1 MSDAPARKEEG
12 SEPNPQRKL
21 PDVAICRAQPAG
33 FGDYVKCLV
42 HFPVECEYALSF
54 GYGYFCKH
62 PERDQIVARTKPCQS
77 LLSTAF
83 LQQTNNTHR
92 Q

>member
-12 SEPNPQRKL
+12 SEPKPQRKL

-54 GYGYFCKH
+54 GYEYFCLH
-62 PERDQIVARTKPCQS
+62 PQRADIIARTK
-77 LLSTAF
+77 A
-83 LQQTNNTHR
+83 
-92 Q
+92 